1 MLSTPRPVE
10 GNLPVNA
17 VRANTLP
24 FTRNKSS
31 VPSIKIESIGPYY
44 NPRNAI
50 TLFLNVST
58 FFLKPPDRGAE
69 IATIHGRAEI
79 ASDLISPETNP
90 SL

>member
-1 MLSTPRPVE
+1 M
-10 GNLPVNA
+10 
-17 VRANTLP
+17 
-24 FTRNKSS
+24 
-31 VPSIKIESIGPYY
+31 PSIKIESIGPYS

-69 IATIHGRAEI
+69 IAKINGRAEI

-90 SL
+90 FSNRSEISPELPVSALLEHGFALRNGSLLDGN

>member
-1 MLSTPRPVE
+1 VLSTPRPVE

-17 VRANTLP
+17 VRATALP